1 MWFSMR
7 HQETESLW
15 SQLDW
20 CQLVC
25 RIHSCWGDRL
35 LQLQDSLASIL
46 RLSLALH
53 YMSFGMNLAIQLMG
67 QKRKRAATEESKWKA
82 ARQNLKHEKLVC
94 SSSHHFHEKLLFYR
108 LTSCWPVF
116 LQTFCCFFSNLK
128 SLFSWLLTKAAE
140 RKKETNRSMQQFRFL
155 HII

>member
-35 LQLQDSLASIL
+35 LQLQDSSKHPPAVAGVTLHELWYEFGDTVNGAKTKEGSNRRIQMESSETKSKAREAGVLQLPPFPRKITVLPLNLLLACVSPDIL
-46 RLSLALH
+46 L
-53 YMSFGMNLAIQLMG
+53 
-67 QKRKRAATEESKWKA
+67 
-82 ARQNLKHEKLVC
+82 
-94 SSSHHFHEKLLFYR
+94 LLFE
-108 LTSCWPVF
+108 
-116 LQTFCCFFSNLK
+116 LK

-140 RKKETNRSMQQFRFL
+140 RNKETNRSMQQFRFL

>member
-46 RLSLALH
+46 RLSLHELW
-53 YMSFGMNLAIQLMG
+53 YEFGDTVNGAKTKEGSNGRIQMESSETKSKAREAGVLQLPPFPRKITVLPLNLLLACVSPDIL
-67 QKRKRAATEESKWKA
+67 
-82 ARQNLKHEKLVC
+82 L
-94 SSSHHFHEKLLFYR
+94 LLFE
-108 LTSCWPVF
+108 LK
-116 LQTFCCFFSNLK
+116 K

-140 RKKETNRSMQQFRFL
+140 RNKETNRSMQQFRFL